1 MTVAT
6 LVTDLAVNNPVE
18 ETLILSG
25 SHGDTYTSK
34 KFGKVIAGQATLM
47 EDTSTLSIPISLA
60 FSSPTVTIHCSGAA
74 ADTILASKYFCLT
87 LYGNK

>member
-6 LVTDLAVNNPVE
+6 LVTDLLVNNPVE
-18 ETLILSG
+18 ETMILSG

-34 KFGKVIAGQATLM
+34 KFGKVIAGQATLL
-47 EDTSTLSIPISLA
+47 EDAGLLSVPISLA
-60 FSSPTVTIHCSGAA
+60 ISSPTVTIKCSGAT
-74 ADTILASKYFCLT
+74 TILADKQFCLT